1 MHSDTKTYQELKENL
16 EVLGDLP
23 IFSASVNRI
32 SQISE
37 NPDADAMQLSMEVM
51 KDANLSVKLL
61 RLANSPFYNRNNA
74 QLGSVTQAVMV
85 LGFETI
91 KNISL
96 SLKLLDSLSKNA
108 HDVDMS
114 NMLVHAY
121 LSASF
126 MRVMASQTGVK
137 KVEQSYICGL
147 LHNLGEMLVA
157 YSMPKKYIAVL
168 EKVDEGEKWQ
178 VAQQSVLGC
187 GFDDVARDQVS
198 EWGFP
203 PVVTNSIGEQ
213 KSSHEQVSSESDFN
227 KQVTTL
233 ASQLISSLYL
243 KPQRSDKNFVELL
256 SDLQKTTGMDD
267 SSVRD
272 ALNKAFEMGC
282 SLAKEFNLDKKL
294 LAPRVMETG
303 DPARD
308 RFAKQFAYHAQS
320 INSRGSVSEEKEVK
334 LAKADP
340 VLLLETMNEMTM
352 LIAQKGDINKIILK
366 MMEGLCKGAGFSR
379 VGLCLLSPKRDRY
392 AARIVIGRKTDQV
405 KSFIQ
410 FSVDKEHDLFS
421 KVMFADKILHIT
433 DVTEPKW
440 RTLLPRDFEK
450 KMGVDNFVVSA
461 FGDKVKP
468 LGMIYADMAARH
480 VPVSKA
486 QFDSFQQ
493 LVSHAKLAL
502 QLR

>member
-1 MHSDTKTYQELKENL
+1 MHSNSETYSELKENL
-16 EVLGDLP
+16 QTLGDLP

-32 SQISE
+32 SKISE
-37 NPDADAMQLSMEVM
+37 NPDSDAMQLSMEVM

-61 RLANSPFYNRNNA
+61 RLANSPFYNRNHS

-85 LGFETI
+85 LGFDTI

-96 SLKLLDSLSKNA
+96 SLKLLDSLSKN
-108 HDVDMS
+108 DQTVDMS

-126 MRVMASQTGVK
+126 MQVMAKEVGVK
-137 KVEQSYICGL
+137 KIEQSYICGL

-157 YSMPKKYIAVL
+157 YSMPEKYIQVL
-168 EKVDEGEKWQ
+168 DKVEEGEKWQ
-178 VAQQSVLGC
+178 TAQRDILGC
-187 GFDDVARDQVS
+187 GFDDIARDQVG

-213 KSSHEQVSSESDFN
+213 KATREQASSESDFN
-227 KQVTTL
+227 KHVTSL

-243 KPQRSDKNFVELL
+243 KPERSGKTFVELL
-256 SDLQKTTGMDD
+256 SDLEKTTGMDD
-267 SSVRD
+267 GAVRG

-294 LAPRVMETG
+294 LAPRLMETN

-308 RFAKQFAYHAQS
+308 RFAKQFAFHAQS
-320 INSRGSVSEEKEVK
+320 IGGGSVNEEKEVR

-340 VLLLETMNEMTM
+340 ALLLQTMNEMTM
-352 LIAQKGDINKIILK
+352 LITQKGDINKIILK

-379 VGLCLLSPKRDRY
+379 VGLCLLNPARDRY
-392 AARIVIGRKTDQV
+392 AARIVIGAKTEQL
-405 KSFIQ
+405 KSFMQ
-410 FSVDKEHDLFS
+410 FEVDKEHDLFS
-421 KVMFADKILHIT
+421 KVMFADKIIHVM

-440 RTLLPRDFEK
+440 RALLPRDFEK
-450 KMGVDNFVVSA
+450 KLGVDNFVVSA
-461 FGDKVKP
+461 FGDKNKP

-486 QFDSFQQ
+486 QNDSFTQ